1 MHVKPIKTE
10 ADHDAAPCEVERL
23 WGAEEGT
30 ANGDRLDVLATLIEA
45 YEETHFPI
53 DMPDPIDAIRFLDAI
68 RFRLEQRGEDKK
80 ALVGIIGNRTHVY
93 EGLRRDRPL
102 SLAMIRRLN
111 NELRIPPEVLIRPAR
126 VRRKRHVV

>member
-30 ANGDRLDVLATLIEA
+30 ANGHRLDVLATLIEA

-53 DMPDPIDAIRFLDAI
+53 DMPDPIDAI

-111 NELRIPPEVLIRPAR
+111 NELCIPAEVLIRPAR
-126 VRRKRHVV
+126 VRRKRHLV

>member
-53 DMPDPIDAIRFLDAI
+53 DMPDPIDAIRF
-68 RFRLEQRGEDKK
+68 RLEQRGEDKK

-111 NELRIPPEVLIRPAR
+111 NELCIPAEVLIRPAR
-126 VRRKRHVV
+126 VRRKRHLV